1 MKPFLRFVGTILR
14 NQIAEIP
21 GQPRFCVKRVLF
33 FVFFDFPEERE
44 RISETGK
51 KFEKF
56 LQSQR
61 AGLLKRAMKA
71 LTRVGLGPSRQACFG
86 KRRLKM
92 KENRRLWLD

>member
-33 FVFFDFPEERE
+33 FVFFDFPEEKGKDKRDF
-44 RISETGK
+44 GK

-71 LTRVGLGPSRQACFG
+71 LKRVGLGPCRQCILV
-86 KRRLKM
+86 R
-92 KENRRLWLD
+92 DD